1 MFLENQIGAK
11 YNVYIKFKEIAM
23 KRKIKRIARALFA
36 LVCILAFSALA
47 QAAGTEKGTEID
59 PSTWAAVDG
68 LGRTLSLNGDVGDK
82 KQEKIVAMFYW
93 TWHYPWVNDH
103 EPITTGSV
111 LDVYPEAVN
120 DWDHPAW
127 GGTYDGRPY
136 FWDKPLYG
144 FYSNTDEYV
153 LRKHAE
159 LLADA
164 QIDVVFF
171 DTTNG
176 TQVFT
181 EGYEALL
188 RVWDDAKKD
197 GVAVPKISF
206 ILNFSDMECVRTQL
220 YDIYDNLYGKGR
232 YSDHWFILDG
242 KPMLMA
248 DIRALDIGIEKDKE
262 IFDFFTFRDNEPTYF
277 ASDYAYFEDTWGWC
291 SDYPQT
297 KFGKRLFGGVE
308 QMCVSVAQNAN
319 EYGLAAMN
327 STVGTVQGRSFAHG
341 DYSYSY
347 TYAGKETVV
356 DKNTENSM
364 LYGLN
369 FQQQWDY
376 AISQD
381 PEIIFV
387 TGFNE
392 WIAGRW
398 IEWTGTENAFPDQY
412 SPEYSRDIEPSA
424 GVLKDHYYYQLVE
437 NVRRFKGAGAL
448 PKTDAEK
455 SIDINGPLSQ
465 WDGIMPEYNHYE
477 GGKDRNSAGWKGCYY
492 TNSTFRNDIVRAK
505 VAYDSE
511 NVYFYV
517 KTADN
522 LTPST
527 DTDWMRLLIDTDAS
541 GVSPNWEGFEF
552 LINRESPKDGK
563 ATLEKSLGGVDF
575 EEVCKVDYSVSGS
588 VLQIAVP
595 REALGLTEDEVKFNF
610 KWSDNLLGADALAF
624 YENGDAAPGGRF
636 AFVFDSTATGEAE
649 ENHGKAT
656 AFEEWFDFVCTKF
669 ENVYIYLRKLCKN
682 IFK

>member
-1 MFLENQIGAK
+1 M
-11 YNVYIKFKEIAM
+11 
-23 KRKIKRIARALFA
+23 KIKKAIALILFLTIISGISASAVTDYADENNRIY
-36 LVCILAFSALA
+36 
-47 QAAGTEKGTEID
+47 

-68 LGRTLSLNGDVGDK
+68 LGRTLSMNNDVGNKNDK
-82 KQEKIVAMFYW
+82 TVAMFYW
-93 TWHYPWVNDH
+93 TWHYPWIHDH

-111 LDVYPEAVN
+111 LDIYPEAVN

-127 GGTYDGRPY
+127 GDTYDGRPY
-136 FWDKPLYG
+136 FWGEPLYG

-164 QIDVVFF
+164 DIDVVFF

-181 EGYEALL
+181 EGYETLL
-188 RVWDDAKKD
+188 KVWSEARKD
-197 GVAVPKISF
+197 GVDAPDISF
-206 ILNFSDMECVRTQL
+206 ILNFGGNEDTRTQL
-220 YDIYDNLYGKGR
+220 YDIYDNLYSKGR
-232 YSDHWFILDG
+232 YSDFWFIWDN
-242 KPMLMA
+242 KPMVIA
-248 DIRALDIGIEKDKE
+248 DIGALDLSVEKDKE
-262 IFDFFTFRDNEPTYF
+262 IFDFFTFRDNESTYF
-277 ASDYAYFEDTWGWC
+277 ASDTKYYEDTWGWC
-291 SDYPQT
+291 SDYKQT

-308 QMCVSVAQNAN
+308 EMCVSVAQNAN
-319 EYGLAAMN
+319 ENGLIAMN
-327 STVGTVQGRSFAHG
+327 SPVGTVQGRSFTDG

-347 TYAGKETVV
+347 TYAGKEITV
-356 DKNTENSM
+356 DKNIDNSL

-398 IEWTGTENAFPDQY
+398 KSWNGTENAFPDQY
-412 SPEYSRDIEPSA
+412 NAEYSRDIEPSS

-437 NVRRFKGAGAL
+437 NVRRFKGTNPL
-448 PKTDAEK
+448 PETNAEK
-455 SIDINGPLSQ
+455 SIDINGSLSQ
-465 WDGIMPEYNHYE
+465 WDSVLPEYNHYK
-477 GGKDRNSAGWKGCYY
+477 GGKNRSSAGWKGYYY
-492 TNSTFRNDIVRAK
+492 TNNTFRNDIIQAK

-511 NVYFYV
+511 NIYFYV

-527 DTDWMRLLIDTDAS
+527 DTDWMRLLIDTDTS
-541 GVSPNWEGFEF
+541 GVSANWEGFEF

-575 EEVCKVDYSVSGS
+575 EEVCKVDYSVNGNI
-588 VLQIAVP
+588 LQLSVP
-595 REALGLTEDEVKFNF
+595 RSALGLTDNEIKFNF
-610 KWSDNLLGADALAF
+610 KWSDNLLGADATAF
-624 YENGDAAPGGRF
+624 YQNGDAAPGGRF
-636 AFVFDSTATGEAE
+636 AFVFDSTATGETE
-649 ENHGKAT
+649 DTNNSSS
-656 AFEEWFDFVCTKF
+656 FFDFIDEILKKVETAYADF
-669 ENVYIYLRKLCKN
+669 RKLWNYK
-682 IFK
+682 FR